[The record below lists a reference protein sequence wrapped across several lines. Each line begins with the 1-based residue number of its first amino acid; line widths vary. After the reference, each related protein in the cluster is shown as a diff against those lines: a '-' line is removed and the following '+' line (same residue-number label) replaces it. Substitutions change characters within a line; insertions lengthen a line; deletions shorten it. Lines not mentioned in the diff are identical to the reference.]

1 VSSAPRENV
10 DPVVTAL
17 DLAPALGA
25 LVGAED
31 VTVASLSQL
40 APEAMAKLVDKPRP
54 PLAAEGCQ
62 PVK

>member
-25 LVGAED
+25 IVGAED
-31 VTVASLSQL
+31 LTVASLS
-40 APEAMAKLVDKPRP
+40 
-54 PLAAEGCQ
+54 
-62 PVK
+62 